1 MEVRGDRPDDK
12 LPYGGAWL
20 SVGHEMIH
28 LMELPNPDSLEGRPE
43 HGGRDRHVCIGV
55 EDLGP
60 LRSRLEEAGVQFT
73 ASKSGRSVLALSLP
87 ADECSGEHDSLIP
100 CFPVSS

>member
-28 LMELPNPDSLEGRPE
+28 LMELPNPDSSEGRPE

-73 ASKSGRSVLALSLP
+73 ASKSGRSVLNLSLP
-87 ADECSGEHDSLIP
+87 VVEQRRA
-100 CFPVSS
+100 